1 MSDVNDKI
9 EGKKV
14 TENIYLCPDG
24 KYRWTYELNMIKN
37 PIILFTIW
45 KIFGILILIML
56 SLSFLI
62 ELFNGDIK
70 VWFTDFL
77 LSPGILIVPGI
88 MLVLSVVSYIIVA
101 GMYGWKYMVLF
112 EMDENGVVHNQ
123 MPKQF
128 KKAEALSWLTVMAGA
143 VAGNITT
150 MGSGLLAS
158 SKSRSVSSF
167 EHVKKVIRRKWFN
180 TIKVNELL
188 EKNQVYAS
196 KEDYEFVWDHI
207 VSRCPNARIIK

>member
-1 MSDVNDKI
+1 MADQNEKI
-9 EGKKV
+9 EGQKV

-37 PIILFTIW
+37 PIVLFTIW

-56 SLSFLI
+56 ALSFLI
-62 ELFNGDIK
+62 ELFDGDIK
-70 VWFTDFL
+70 SWFTDFL
-77 LSPGILIVPGI
+77 FTPGILIVPGI
-88 MLVLSVVSYIIVA
+88 MLVLSIIAYLIVS

-112 EMDENGVVHNQ
+112 EMDEEGVIHNQ

-128 KKAEALSWLTVMAGA
+128 EKAQALSWLTFMAGA
-143 VAGNITT
+143 VTGNYTT

-158 SKSRSVSSF
+158 AKSRSVSSF
-167 EHVKKVIRRKWFN
+167 ENVKKVIRKKGFN
-180 TIKVNELL
+180 AIKVNELL

-196 KEDYEFVWDHI
+196 EEDYEFVWEYI
-207 VSRCPNARIIK
+207 VKRCPNAKIIK